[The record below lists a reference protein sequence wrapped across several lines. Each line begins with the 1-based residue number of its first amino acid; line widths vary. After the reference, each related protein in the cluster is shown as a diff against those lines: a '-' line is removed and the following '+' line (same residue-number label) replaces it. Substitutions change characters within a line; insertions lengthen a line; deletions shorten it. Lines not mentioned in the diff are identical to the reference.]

1 MFLKLQKGLRSRI
14 VSYSRRDLLPALKSR
29 KFLPNIMHNLITYNE
44 ALDRI
49 LNQIPSPQ
57 KKKVDLS
64 DSLNQVL
71 AEDVFADIDLPP
83 FDRAVMDGFAVR
95 YPETDLTLTE
105 FRVVGE
111 SAAGRPFGGTIRNGE
126 CVRIMTGALV
136 PEKANSV
143 VMIEK
148 TEGKNTE
155 TVRILDQLIPG
166 QFIARKGSEVSKG
179 QQVLARGTIINP
191 SHIAVLAG
199 FGKKE
204 VEIFQPPSVG
214 IFSTGDEL
222 IEIGALPLEGQIR
235 DSNSYM
241 LLAQCRNI
249 GVPAKRLGSIEDDP
263 EDTIE
268 KIREAASFKI
278 ILITGGVSMGERD
291 YVPMAIRE
299 AGFHVVFH
307 KASVKP
313 GKPILFGT
321 NRDHLIFGLP
331 GNPVS
336 SFVTFHIFVKPVIRK
351 MKGHQTTRPEF
362 IQAHLLSPA
371 TNRSKRQFFAPG
383 KADWALGC
391 LQVNPVTTAGSADIT
406 AFSKANALIVIPA
419 EVDEI
424 PAGETVEVILLD

>member
-1 MFLKLQKGLRSRI
+1 
-14 VSYSRRDLLPALKSR
+14 
-29 KFLPNIMHNLITYNE
+29 MHKLITYNE

-49 LNQIPSPQ
+49 LNQFSSIRP
-57 KKKVDLS
+57 KKVDLLG
-64 DSLNQVL
+64 SLNHVL
-71 AEDVFADIDLPP
+71 AEDIFADMDLPP

-95 YPETDLTLTE
+95 FEETG
-105 FRVVGE
+105 FRQSDFRIIGE
-111 SAAGRPFGGTIRNGE
+111 SAAGKPYRGKIKNGE
-126 CVRIMTGALV
+126 CIRIMTGALV
-136 PEKANSV
+136 PENATSV
-143 VMIEK
+143 VMEEK
-148 TEGKNTE
+148 TEFINPE
-155 TVRILDQLIPG
+155 TVRVSERIIPG
-166 QFIARKGSEVSKG
+166 QYIAKKGSECSKG
-179 QQVLARGTIINP
+179 QLVLNRGTEVSP
-191 SHIAVLAG
+191 RHIGVLAG

-204 VEIFQPPSVG
+204 VRIFEPPKVG

-222 IEIGALPLEGQIR
+222 VELDAYPGEGQIR

-249 GVPAKRLGSIEDDP
+249 GVTAERLGSLADNP
-263 EDTIE
+263 EDTAE
-268 KIREAASFKI
+268 KINSAKDFN
-278 ILITGGVSMGERD
+278 ILLLTGGVSMGERD
-291 YVPMAIRE
+291 YVPGAIRE
-299 AGFHVVFH
+299 AGFQVVFH

-321 NRDHLIFGLP
+321 NRDRLIFGLP

-336 SFVTFHIFVKPVIRK
+336 SFVTFHLFVKPAIRK

-362 IQAHLLSPA
+362 IQARLKSPA

-383 KADWALGC
+383 TADWAWGC

-424 PAGETVEVILLD
+424 PAGETAEVILLD